1 MRQPVFL
8 FLLILLVGGVA
19 RSAADDK
26 AVTVGTSSSLI
37 ALRNIGVTPVDRT
50 QTNLLIDGG
59 EIDTDGFVTLVINM
73 AGQPEGTISRAGI
86 VGAVLVPAIAPYDFA
101 FRTLGILPSIIEVA
115 FPVDSGHTFFM
126 SKQVR
131 VDIGFPRYRVFFY
144 NSSDAAIRLS
154 FFAYR
159 TRT

>member
-1 MRQPVFL
+1 MRQPFIL
-8 FLLILLVGGVA
+8 FLLILLVGSVVC
-19 RSAADDK
+19 SADDK

-37 ALRNIGVTPVDRT
+37 ALRNIGVTPVDRS
-50 QTNLLIDGG
+50 QTNLLIDAG
-59 EIDTDGFVTLVINM
+59 EIDTDGFVGLVINM

-86 VGAVLVPAIAPYDFA
+86 VGAVLVPSIAPYDFA

-115 FPVDSGHTFFM
+115 FPVDAGRTFFM
-126 SKQVR
+126 SKQVK